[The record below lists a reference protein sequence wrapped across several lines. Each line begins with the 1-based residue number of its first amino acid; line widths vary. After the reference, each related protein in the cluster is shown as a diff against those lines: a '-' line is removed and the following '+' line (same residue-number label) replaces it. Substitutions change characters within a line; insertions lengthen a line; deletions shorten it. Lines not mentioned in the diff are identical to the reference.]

1 MGNVMLQDGELV
13 LIDVGE
19 AGWGHPLFDFA
30 QTMLAYT
37 SMTTVRKQNCRKV
50 LGVELEQALYIREN
64 LFPLYFGETGEALAR
79 KRTVI
84 DAMRRVRRLLI
95 CFLQGWDHMP
105 SDFNDILEDAHANVF
120 SRADELCA
128 LIQSEF

>member
-1 MGNVMLQDGELV
+1 MGNVMLQNGELV

-19 AGWGHPLFDFA
+19 AGWGHPLLDFA

-37 SMTTVRKQNCRKV
+37 SMTTIRKQNCRRI
-50 LGVELEQALYIREN
+50 LGMEVEQALYIREN
-64 LFPLYFGETGEALAR
+64 LFPLYFGETGPAMER

-84 DAMRRVRRLLI
+84 DAIRRLRLLLI

-105 SDFNDILEDAHANVF
+105 SDFDDILEDARANVF
-120 SRADELCA
+120 SRIDELCA
-128 LIQSEF
+128 LIESEF